1 MLEIESINVYYSELH
16 VLKDVSLVVNDHE
29 FVSVIGG
36 NGAGKSTLLNS
47 IGGYIPPKSGTIRF
61 RGKEIQKT
69 PAHSIVEMG
78 LSHISGERSIFTKM
92 SVRDNLLLGGWVQK
106 DKKKIE
112 AKFQEVIAM
121 FPILGERKYQLAGTL
136 SGGEQQM
143 LAIARALMAEP
154 KMLMLDEPS
163 FGLAPKIVD
172 EVFETIQKINETGVS
187 ILLVEQDVNR
197 SLSVAHRAY
206 VLENGQVIMQGK
218 GKELLG
224 DDHIKQAYIGM

>member
-16 VLKDVSLVVNDHE
+16 VLKDISIVVQDRE

-36 NGAGKSTLLNS
+36 NGSGKSTLLNS
-47 IGGYIPPKSGTIRF
+47 IGGFIPSKSGTI
-61 RGKEIQKT
+61 KLLSNEIQNA
-69 PAHSIVEMG
+69 PAHRIVEMG
-78 LSHISGERSIFTKM
+78 LSIVSGERSIFTKM
-92 SVRDNLLLGGWVQK
+92 SVSDNLLLGAWVQK
-106 DKKKIE
+106 DKTKVKNLLD
-112 AKFQEVIAM
+112 KVMDM
-121 FPILGERKYQLAGTL
+121 FPILKERKNQMAGTL

-163 FGLAPKIVD
+163 FGLAPKIVN

-206 VLENGQVIMQGK
+206 VLENGQVVMQGE
-218 GKELLG
+218 GKELL
-224 DDHIKQAYIGM
+224 DNDHVRKAYLGI

>member
-1 MLEIESINVYYSELH
+1 MLEIESINVFYSGLH
-16 VLKDVSLVVNDHE
+16 VLKDISIVVEDQE

-47 IGGYIPPKSGTIRF
+47 IGGFIPSKSGTIKF
-61 RGKEIQKT
+61 QNKEIQDV
-69 PAHSIVEMG
+69 PAHSIVGMG
-78 LSHISGERSIFTKM
+78 LSQVSGERAIFTKM
-92 SVRDNLLLGGWVQK
+92 SVRDNLLLGAWVQK
-106 DKKKIE
+106 DKSKVKILFD
-112 AKFQEVIAM
+112 KVIVM
-121 FPILGERKYQLAGTL
+121 FPILEERKNQMAGTL

-163 FGLAPKIVD
+163 FGLAPKIVN
-172 EVFETIQKINETGVS
+172 EVFEIVQKINKSGVS

-197 SLSVAHRAY
+197 SLSIANRAY
-206 VLENGQVIMQGK
+206 VLENGQVVMQGK

-224 DDHIKQAYIGM
+224 NDHVRQAYLGI